1 MLVPWAVVTLIGGN
15 YLRAIGFGYLGGGAA
30 VPAIDPAKDHGGVHR
45 NGADP
50 DAVSAVYRIS
60 DRGCGWY
67 ADHSA
72 AGNYCRQYERGGF
85 FDTPK
90 YSIRM
95 LVRNINNFRRLD
107 EAAIRELED
116 EEQEER
122 RGK

>member
-1 MLVPWAVVTLIGGN
+1 MLI
-15 YLRAIGFGYLGGGAA
+15 A
-30 VPAIDPAKDHGGVHR
+30 VPLGIIVVNMNEA
-45 NGADP
+45 
-50 DAVSAVYRIS
+50 
-60 DRGCGWY
+60 
-67 ADHSA
+67 
-72 AGNYCRQYERGGF
+72 GF